1 MRRQAGEQMAVLARL
16 IRQRGALELHAY
28 VAVPGG
34 PRSPINRVLDA
45 WLDNMTRDN
54 DDITS
59 CWLNTRAGWHER
71 AFQSCTTKSGG
82 RCVEEAA
89 REREERERADA
100 VPEDLKRVP
109 KMADGGCS
117 GGKETTAT

>member
-1 MRRQAGEQMAVLARL
+1 MHTWLSS
-16 IRQRGALELHAY
+16 
-28 VAVPGG
+28 GG
-34 PRSPINRVLDA
+34 PQSSTNRVLDT
-45 WLDNMTRDN
+45 WLDITRDN

-82 RCVEEAA
+82 RCVKEAA

-100 VPEDLKRVP
+100 VPEDLKRVQ

-117 GGKETTAT
+117 GGKETIAT